1 MARKKLILVASDRM
15 DNNKK
20 ETRNEHG
27 LVRMSAAVRKNMK
40 FDQDSVEIY
49 PADASATSRIAK
61 TQMLKIFQ
69 AFAVDI
75 KSLEPMIASGELTPE
90 EAVRVGFV
98 TSATLNRVNGTRN
111 RKKSKDIW
119 ISDTISDTIIGSDP
133 EFLLFN
139 RSNGSVIRANSVMSK
154 TGKMGSDGAMAEI
167 RPDPTVSPV
176 DHVANMIKIF
186 KTDKNAGLISD
197 YRWSAECYH
206 RDNNRDY
213 PVGGHIHIG
222 NPMII
227 ANMPQSDREAFFRC
241 MNKVLDELLAVPL
254 IKLDGTEKGNRRRT
268 NCQVHSGG
276 GGFGYFG
283 EYRLCGGRLEH
294 RTLSGMWLLHPSV
307 ARAVFGTAKAII
319 DEVFRLVSDKKYNKK
334 YMCLYPEDSRNSR
347 HMWKRG
353 YDGWKKMGLLKDM
366 RCVTGTDEMI
376 GRLHKSESS
385 SIDVTYLRNWL
396 AQMKGLSTY
405 KEHAKYIRG
414 LHDILKISTTN
425 LQGWDREIQKN
436 WLGKKKFLVE
446 V

>member
-15 DNNKK
+15 DDNKK
-20 ETRNEHG
+20 ESRNEHG

-49 PADASATSRIAK
+49 PANTSATNRIAK

-75 KSLEPMIASGELTPE
+75 KSLKTMISSGDLTPE

-98 TSATLNRVNGTRN
+98 TTKTLNKVNGTRN
-111 RKKSKDIW
+111 RRKSNDIW
-119 ISDTISDTIIGSDP
+119 ISDTISDTVIGSDP

-139 RSNGSVIRANSVMSK
+139 RSDGHIVRANSIMSK

-167 RPDPTVSPV
+167 RPDPAISPA
-176 DHVANMIKIF
+176 DHVSNMVKIF
-186 KTDKNAGLISD
+186 KNDQAAKLIKD
-197 YRWSAECYH
+197 YKWSAECYH

-213 PVGGHIHIG
+213 SVGGHIHIG
-222 NPMII
+222 NPIRI
-227 ANMPQSDREAFFRC
+227 ANMPQNDREAFFRC
-241 MNKVLDELLAVPL
+241 LNKVMDELLAVPL
-254 IKLDGTEKGNRRRT
+254 IKLDGADKGSRRRT
-268 NCQVHSGG
+268 NCQVNSGG

-319 DEVFRLVSDKKYNKK
+319 DEVFRLVSDKKFNKK
-334 YMCLYPEDSRNSR
+334 YMCLYPDGSGNSR

-366 RCVTGTDEMI
+366 RCVTSTDDMI
-376 GRLHKSESS
+376 GILHKSSS
-385 SIDVTYLRNWL
+385 STINITYLKSWL
-396 AQMKGLSTY
+396 SKMKGFSTY
-405 KEHAKYIRG
+405 RENAKYIQG
-414 LHDILKISTTN
+414 LYDILKISATN
-425 LQGWDREIQKN
+425 LQGYDREIQKN